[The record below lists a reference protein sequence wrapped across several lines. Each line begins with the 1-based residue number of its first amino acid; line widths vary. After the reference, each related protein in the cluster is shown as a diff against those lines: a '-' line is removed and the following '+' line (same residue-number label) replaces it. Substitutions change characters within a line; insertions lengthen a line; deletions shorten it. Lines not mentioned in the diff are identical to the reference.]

1 MSRLLDRVA
10 SAASGSGLLWL
21 DANDYAS
28 ALLANGAPPWLDV
41 AATLAWQ
48 RKAQGLLRSD
58 VVSLPLAVVIDAWL
72 AQNPALRTAM
82 AAKSR
87 LLAPLKVLLADEALR
102 AHLAEMVRGMRA
114 GFGDSVLA
122 LLIPS
127 PRYWPAL
134 SYAQAFGA
142 DQPAEVTADD
152 ADAASVYIADFLR
165 GFGDAGVDALLLDE
179 IAASVPSCDDD
190 LSCYGAVI
198 NVARNYRWDIGL
210 LQPAVGNYDAASVDF
225 VIAPEAQ
232 PGAPIAALLLP
243 TSIWQGGN
251 ASAASLRYLGVPAT
265 GLQPEAVLERL
276 SALRGG

>member
-1 MSRLLDRVA
+1 MGRLIERVT
-10 SAASGSGLLWL
+10 AAPAAGLLWL

-28 ALLANGAPPWLDV
+28 ALLVNGAPPWLDV

-58 VVSLPLAVVIDAWL
+58 VVTLPLAPVIDAWL
-72 AQNPALRTAM
+72 AQNAALRTAM

-87 LLAPLKVLLADEALR
+87 LLAPLKTLLADEALR

-114 GFGDSVLA
+114 GFGDALLA
-122 LLIPS
+122 LAIPS
-127 PRYWPAL
+127 PRLWPAL
-134 SYAQAFGA
+134 AYAQAFGA

-152 ADAASVYIADFLR
+152 ADAASVYVADFLR
-165 GFGDAGVDALLLDE
+165 GFGDAGVDALLLQE
-179 IAASVPSCDDD
+179 TAASMPGSDDD

-198 NVARNYRWDIGL
+198 NVARNYRWDLGL
-210 LQPAVGNYDAASVDF
+210 LQPDGGDYDAAPLDF
-225 VIAPEAQ
+225 VIAPAAQ
-232 PGAPIAALLLP
+232 RGARLAALRLP
-243 TSIWQGGN
+243 
-251 ASAASLRYLGVPAT
+251 ASFWESGCAAAAPLRYVEVPAS

>member
-142 DQPAEVTADD
+142 DQPAEVTATMPTR
-152 ADAASVYIADFLR
+152 LR
-165 GFGDAGVDALLLDE
+165 CISRISCAVSATPVSMRCCWMRLPRRC
-179 IAASVPSCDDD
+179 PS
-190 LSCYGAVI
+190 
-198 NVARNYRWDIGL
+198 
-210 LQPAVGNYDAASVDF
+210 
-225 VIAPEAQ
+225 
-232 PGAPIAALLLP
+232 
-243 TSIWQGGN
+243 
-251 ASAASLRYLGVPAT
+251 AT
-265 GLQPEAVLERL
+265 TT
-276 SALRGG
+276 